1 MTSSDGCYSSI
12 FYFCILLL
20 GDGTFR
26 RRGLNFL
33 KYD

>member
-20 GDGTFR
+20 GDGTLR
-26 RRGLNFL
+26 RKGLNFL